1 MDMEIVKQ
9 KKSRGRSASG
19 NRSQPRHPI
28 RVVCGLT
35 KEEKAAKDACIMC
48 IFHTYRDNVCKSVYR
63 SSMDGGT
70 FAQSDY
76 LEIKV

>member
-63 SSMDGGT
+63 SSMEVHLHSQT
-70 FAQSDY
+70 
-76 LEIKV
+76 I